1 MEVLIV
7 VILLWLCTRIFGK
20 KYKVSSTDNITPKDW
35 LKQNL
40 GFITQWFAL
49 LIIYLVFK
57 FLIKLEVP
65 VIRFFTYIG
74 GTWILIGLTSSLLKK
89 RFWSQPIA
97 AVAYLI
103 SGFFGL
109 SLFEDSV
116 ALLSGLSFKLGSHT
130 FSAWTVLAGILAFAL
145 TLWISLALA
154 RIAESQIQLIPRLSP
169 SLKCSYRRSCG
180 LYL

>member
-1 MEVLIV
+1 MQNWGNLLVPEGGFHHSDLWEVLIV

-20 KYKVSSTDNITPKDW
+20 KYKISDTDNITPKDW

-49 LIIYLVFK
+49 LVIYLAFK

-74 GTWILIGLTSSLLKK
+74 GAWILIGLTSSLLKK
-89 RFWSQPIA
+89 RFWAQPVA
-97 AVAYLI
+97 AVAYII

-109 SLFEDSV
+109 ALVEDSI
-116 ALLSGLSFKLGSHT
+116 ALLSG
-130 FSAWTVLAGILAFAL
+130 
-145 TLWISLALA
+145 
-154 RIAESQIQLIPRLSP
+154 
-169 SLKCSYRRSCG
+169 
-180 LYL
+180 